1 MISYF
6 ESGIWESVANLLL
19 EWGENLSS
27 RFKRYSLGLQPK
39 TMDVV
44 EYVDFEA
51 DRVIFFSSR
60 PMMISTPLWA
70 QSRSNDEQVKL

>member
-6 ESGIWESVANLLL
+6 ESGVWESVANLLL

-51 DRVIFFSSR
+51 DRVIFFFEPPDDDIHTSLGSK
-60 PMMISTPLWA
+60 PF
-70 QSRSNDEQVKL
+70 E